1 MKFASFSLSASVSVL
16 LLSASLAAGAND
28 LQSTDTATALPTM
41 NGYVDFN
48 APSNLPY
55 GSNPQSSDHSGGDP
69 DEDDD
74 TSDDFEDP
82 YSDEPE
88 P

>member
-1 MKFASFSLSASVSVL
+1 MKVSIFSAGASASVL
-16 LLSASLAAGAND
+16 LLGVSLQASALDFPPAPAATPPIAG
-28 LQSTDTATALPTM
+28 
-41 NGYVDFN
+41 GYFQQPDGTP
-48 APSNLPY
+48 PSN
-55 GSNPQSSDHSGGDP
+55 GVNSESGTEPPAVDP